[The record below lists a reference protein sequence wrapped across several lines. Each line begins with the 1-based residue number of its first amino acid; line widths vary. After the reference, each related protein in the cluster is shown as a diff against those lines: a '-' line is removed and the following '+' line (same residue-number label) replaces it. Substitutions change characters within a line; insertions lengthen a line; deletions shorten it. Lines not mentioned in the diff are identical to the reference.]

1 MKRQLASTLVA
12 VGLLS
17 ATGCDPSRVRTPA
30 PDGTSTLTTMDHVS
44 TICEIR
50 TKSELLATSPPS
62 DRAAEIELRYNDT
75 YAKGD
80 AYLSSLSLA
89 VMNRSENDPG
99 LVRARDRLVRSL
111 DDLQKARTDTAA
123 ASAFDWQSFVVKATL
138 EAVKFGIDLRKE
150 RRNTFASEIKRTC
163 AWRSFGAINSPAQTD
178 AAP

>member
-1 MKRQLASTLVA
+1 MKGQLAATMMA
-12 VGLLS
+12 FGLLS
-17 ATGCDPSRVRTPA
+17 ATGCDPSSVRTPA
-30 PDGTSTLTTMDHVS
+30 PDGTSTLTTFDHVS

-62 DRAAEIELRYNDT
+62 DRAAEIEQRYNDT

-111 DDLQKARTDTAA
+111 DDLQKARTNTPA
-123 ASAFDWQSFVVKATL
+123 ASAFDWQGFVVKVTL
-138 EAVKFGIDLRKE
+138 DAVKFGIGLRQE

-163 AWRSFGAINSPAQTD
+163 AWRTFGAINPPAKTGASP
-178 AAP
+178 